1 MNKLNAEGKTGF
13 LSLRYKFMLLFCLLI
28 TVPFL
33 ISGIVTYRKYSAN
46 VERNAESYT
55 AQIMDQL
62 KLNLDRYVKEV
73 DRLTLTPF
81 YDENIMRILKSHDGP
96 PGEPHYLT
104 ADDASKMN
112 LFISSLSFDRT
123 EIKGILIFANN
134 GRLFSNLEPSVYPL
148 WDPETSGWMDSVLA
162 EDGGLTIIPPHE
174 ASYYKQ
180 GDRQLVSIARVIREP
195 YTHKTL
201 GIVKIDMTEDGFRKM
216 LSPVTLSANSKLY
229 ITDRQ
234 ERLIYSTF
242 DGGELEDQE
251 IMPEARLHESVD
263 DDAYLSAEVISAYS
277 GLKLVGLIPLH
288 DLRKEARELS
298 SFTLYISLL
307 SLTIAYM
314 LALLSAG
321 RLLKPIRHLQSKM
334 KLVQKGSL
342 KQRAEVT
349 TRDEIGQLTEVFNG
363 MIEEIDRLV
372 KQVYETSLRERE
384 AELSALQSQINPH
397 FMYNTLETMSM
408 LALQGQND
416 ELSRMITS
424 LGKLLR
430 YTVDKQER
438 PVRLLDELRFVEA
451 YLQIQSFRLGGSLQA
466 EIRVDTSFEQLLV
479 PKLILQPLI
488 ENVIEHGIG
497 RTPHTTFRLSA
508 KVIEGSLCLA
518 LCDDGKGIDEAR
530 RTELTDWI
538 NRSIH
543 EERSALGGSRGFGQ
557 VAKGFAMR
565 NVHQRLRLLYGEP
578 YGLTIEQSDRPGT
591 EIRIWLPLQW
601 EE

>member
-1 MNKLNAEGKTGF
+1 MKWMNAERRTGY
-13 LSLRYKFMLLFCLLI
+13 LSLRNKFMLLFCLLI
-28 TVPFL
+28 TIPFL
-33 ISGIVTYRKYSAN
+33 ISGIVTYRKYSSN
-46 VERNAESYT
+46 VERSAESYT
-55 AQIMDQL
+55 AQIMDQI

-81 YDENIMRILKSHDGP
+81 YDENIMRILKSHDGL
-96 PGEPHYLT
+96 PGQPQYLT

-134 GRLFSNLEPSVYPL
+134 GRLFSNLEPSVHSVWEP
-148 WDPETSGWMDSVLA
+148 DSSVWMEDVLA

-174 ASYYKQ
+174 AAYYKQ
-180 GDRQLVSIARVIREP
+180 GERQMVSIARVIREP
-195 YTHKTL
+195 YTHKKL
-201 GIVKIDMTEDGFRKM
+201 GIVKIDMTEDGIRKM
-216 LSPVTLSANSKLY
+216 LSPVTLSAGSKLY

-234 ERLIYSTF
+234 ERLIYATF
-242 DGGELEDQE
+242 DGGGLGSQD
-251 IMPEARLHESVD
+251 ILTDAGASVD
-263 DDAYLSAEVISAYS
+263 DDSYLSAEVISDYS
-277 GLKLVGLIPLH
+277 GLKVVGLIPLY

-307 SLTIAYM
+307 SLNIAYL
-314 LALLSAG
+314 LAVLSAG
-321 RLLKPIRHLQSKM
+321 RLVKPIRHLQSKM

-397 FMYNTLETMSM
+397 FMYNTLETMNM
-408 LALQGQND
+408 LALQQQND
-416 ELSRMITS
+416 ELSSMITS
-424 LGKLLR
+424 LGKMLR
-430 YTVDKQER
+430 YTVDKQEK
-438 PVRLLDELRFVEA
+438 PVYLLDELRFVEA
-451 YLQIQSFRLGGSLQA
+451 YLQIQSFRLGGRLHA
-466 EIRVDTSFEQLLV
+466 EIHVDTSFEHLMV
-479 PKLILQPLI
+479 PKLILQPLV

-497 RTPHTTFRLSA
+497 RTARTTVRLSA
-508 KVIEGSLCLA
+508 KAIDGSLCLI
-518 LCDDGKGIDEAR
+518 LSDDGKGIDDAR
-530 RTELTDWI
+530 RAELLQLM
-538 NRSIH
+538 NRSMH
-543 EERSALGGSRGFGQ
+543 EELSDHGGRRGFGH
-557 VAKGFAMR
+557 VPRGYALR

-578 YGLTIEQSDRPGT
+578 YGLTSEQLDRPGT